1 MRISRAGVAGYE
13 IGQTGSYVPI
23 LSLPSMPQSHHSHSG
38 QFCKHAVGSL
48 EDVVK
53 EALNQGFEVYGLT
66 EHVPRYHVKDLY
78 PEEVITLYCMLV

>member
-1 MRISRAGVAGYE
+1 
-13 IGQTGSYVPI
+13 
-23 LSLPSMPQSHHSHSG
+23 MPQSHHSHSG

-66 EHVPRYHVKDLY
+66 EHVPRYHVTDLY
-78 PEEVITLYCMLV
+78 PEEVITLHCMLV